1 MVSLFHFGGSIHE
14 GVTWVLLTLGLT
26 LEGATWDAESGKLVL
41 NDGEAVHIESS
52 QIRWVQDEEDRR
64 GENLVTLPV
73 YLNSDRSDVMFTV
86 ELPFEGGSAA
96 LVAMRAVCLN
106 ARG

>member
-1 MVSLFHFGGSIHE
+1 M
-14 GVTWVLLTLGLT
+14 
-26 LEGATWDAESGKLVL
+26 EGAAWDAETANLVL
-41 NDGEAVHIESS
+41 NDGEAVHLNAS
-52 QIRWVQDEEDRR
+52 QIRWVQEEEDDVDQS
-64 GENLVTLPV
+64 NLVTLPV

-86 ELPFEGGSAA
+86 DLPFDGSSAS

>member
-1 MVSLFHFGGSIHE
+1 M
-14 GVTWVLLTLGLT
+14 
-26 LEGATWDAESGKLVL
+26 EGAAWDAETGMLLL
-41 NDGEAVHIESS
+41 NDGEAVHLNAS
-52 QIRWVQDEEDRR
+52 QIRWVQEEEDAVNQS
-64 GENLVTLPV
+64 NLVTLPV

-86 ELPFEGGSAA
+86 DLPFDGSSAS

>member
-1 MVSLFHFGGSIHE
+1 M
-14 GVTWVLLTLGLT
+14 
-26 LEGATWDAESGKLVL
+26 EGAAWDAETGKLVL
-41 NDGEAVHIESS
+41 NNGEAVHLNAS
-52 QIRWVQDEEDRR
+52 QIRWVQEGEEETDQS
-64 GENLVTLPV
+64 NLVTLPV

-86 ELPFEGGSAA
+86 DLSFDGSSAS

>member
-1 MVSLFHFGGSIHE
+1 M
-14 GVTWVLLTLGLT
+14 
-26 LEGATWDAESGKLVL
+26 EGAAWDAEVGKLVL
-41 NDGEAVHIESS
+41 NDGEAVHLNAS
-52 QIRWVQDEEDRR
+52 QIRWIQEEEEDI
-64 GENLVTLPV
+64 EQSNLVTLPV

-86 ELPFEGGSAA
+86 DLPFDGSSAS

>member
-1 MVSLFHFGGSIHE
+1 M
-14 GVTWVLLTLGLT
+14 
-26 LEGATWDAESGKLVL
+26 EGAAWDAESGKLVL
-41 NDGEAVHIESS
+41 NAGEAVHLNAS
-52 QIRWVQDEEDRR
+52 QIRWVQEEED
-64 GENLVTLPV
+64 GVGQSNLVTLPV

-86 ELPFEGGSAA
+86 DLPFDGSSAS

>member
-1 MVSLFHFGGSIHE
+1 M
-14 GVTWVLLTLGLT
+14 
-26 LEGATWDAESGKLVL
+26 EGAAWDAEAGKLVL
-41 NDGEAVHIESS
+41 NDGEAVHLNAS
-52 QIRWVQDEEDRR
+52 QIRWVQEEENAVDQS
-64 GENLVTLPV
+64 NLVTLPV

-86 ELPFEGGSAA
+86 DLPFDGSSAS